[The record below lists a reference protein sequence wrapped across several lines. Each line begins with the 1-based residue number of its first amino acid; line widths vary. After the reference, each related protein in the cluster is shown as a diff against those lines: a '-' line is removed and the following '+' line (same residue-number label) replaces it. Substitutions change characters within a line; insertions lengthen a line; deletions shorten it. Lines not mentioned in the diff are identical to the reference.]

1 MFGKLFNK
9 KDKVSNISN
18 TRPKQR
24 IKSQI
29 VPKKT
34 SFNADW
40 ESNMPQTLE
49 DVIEKSNKITEMAK
63 LLRKRPKNT
72 ALKSTAQSQ
81 RPKSTQ
87 SQRPKSTQ
95 YQRPKS
101 TQSQRLKS
109 TAQSQRLNT
118 AQSQRLKST
127 AQSQRAQSQ
136 RPIRKTQ
143 NTKVPLNPTITH
155 SDIYNLIWNNDTTIF
170 DKLYKTNPNDKQTI
184 QQMKKSAQ
192 KFHNSQSF
200 AKTRNIMQ
208 ELDRKNKQN
217 AQSLDDLKRKA
228 QLFKIKRKV

>member
-18 TRPKQR
+18 TRPK
-24 IKSQI
+24 
-29 VPKKT
+29 KT

-40 ESNMPQTLE
+40 
-49 DVIEKSNKITEMAK
+49 
-63 LLRKRPKNT
+63 LLNKRPKNT
-72 ALKSTAQSQ
+72 AQS
-81 RPKSTQ
+81 
-87 SQRPKSTQ
+87 
-95 YQRPKS
+95 QRPKS

-109 TAQSQRLNT
+109 TAQSQRPKSTPSQRLKST
-118 AQSQRLKST
+118 AQSQRPKST

-143 NTKVPLNPTITH
+143 NKKVPLNPTITH
-155 SDIYNLIWNNDTTIF
+155 SDIYNLIWKNDTTIF

-200 AKTRNIMQ
+200 VKTRNIMQ
-208 ELDRKNKQN
+208 ELDRNQKQN
-217 AQSLDDLKRKA
+217 KQSLDDIKRKA
-228 QLFKIKRKV
+228 QLFKKKRKV